1 MTSAGE
7 SPGLISTEV
16 PFPAALMIEEGLQV
30 VELVAGS
37 SRVTMSDL
45 FHDGEAGGRRGRDR
59 TSRAN
64 LT

>member
-7 SPGLISTEV
+7 PPGLSSSEV
-16 PFPAALMIEEGLQV
+16 PFQAALMIEEGIQV
-30 VELVAGS
+30 VELKAGS
-37 SRVTMSDL
+37 SRLTMSDL
-45 FHDGEAGGRRGRDR
+45 FHDGEARGRRGRDR